1 MNLHTALNKSIQLAN
16 RPGTLTFE
24 FEELPLIISDAG
36 FEMAP
41 VSGKAEIEYRG
52 FYDFEVRH
60 IYLDASKAKSAD
72 ELRAS
77 PSPLHIHTQI
87 KLSIQEHRFL
97 WCTIAEQLDNGS
109 FKSAVESAIFRELEK
124 DAA

>member
-1 MNLHTALNKSIQLAN
+1 MNLHTALNKSVQLIN
-16 RPGTLTFE
+16 QPGTITFE
-24 FEELPLIISDAG
+24 FEELPLIVSDAG

-60 IYLDASKAKSAD
+60 IYLDALKTKSAD
-72 ELRAS
+72 ELRAD
-77 PSPLHIHTQI
+77 PSSLHIRKQI

-97 WCTIAEQLDNGS
+97 WCAIAEQLDNGS
-109 FKSAVESAIFRELEK
+109 FKGAVESAIFRELEK
-124 DAA
+124 EAA